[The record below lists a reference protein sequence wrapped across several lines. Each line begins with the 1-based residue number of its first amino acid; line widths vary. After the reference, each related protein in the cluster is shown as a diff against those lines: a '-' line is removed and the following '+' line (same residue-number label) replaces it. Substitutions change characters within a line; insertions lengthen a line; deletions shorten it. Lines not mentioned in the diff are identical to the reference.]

1 MLMNDEDFDVVF
13 VILIIFLDVF
23 SVISKKFIFL
33 KFIFISQ
40 KKFELVYFSRIELR
54 RLNRRVLFFIQESR
68 FVFKFVIKVERKV
81 QKVLIKR
88 ILENEYQLY
97 RNKTFES
104 SERSVRKKFIRQFD
118 VVFFDIFVFRNLRKR
133 SK

>member
-1 MLMNDEDFDVVF
+1 MLMNDDDFDVVF

-33 KFIFISQ
+33 KFIFILQ
-40 KKFELVYFSRIELR
+40 KKFELVYFSCIEFR

-88 ILENEYQLY
+88 ILENVYQFY

>member
-1 MLMNDEDFDVVF
+1 MLMNDDDFDVVF

-33 KFIFISQ
+33 KFIFILQ
-40 KKFELVYFSRIELR
+40 KKFELVYFSRIEFR

>member
-1 MLMNDEDFDVVF
+1 MLMNDDDFDVVF

-40 KKFELVYFSRIELR
+40 KKFELVYFSRIEFR

>member
-1 MLMNDEDFDVVF
+1 MLMNDDDFDVVF

-40 KKFELVYFSRIELR
+40 KKFELVYFSRIEFR

-88 ILENEYQLY
+88 ILENVYQFY

-118 VVFFDIFVFRNLRKR
+118 VIFFDIFVFRNLRKR

>member
-1 MLMNDEDFDVVF
+1 MLMNDDDFDVVF

-40 KKFELVYFSRIELR
+40 KKFELVYFSRIEFR

-104 SERSVRKKFIRQFD
+104 SERSVRKKFIRRFD

>member
-40 KKFELVYFSRIELR
+40 KKFELVYFSRIEFR